1 MLWSMY
7 VTPNPTPTY
16 DASNHL
22 FLLTDNVKNDNEI
35 RIVMVGK
42 TGIGKS
48 ATGNTILGR
57 KCFESKF
64 SPNSMTIN
72 CSIGRGQVGK
82 QEVVVVDTPGL
93 CDTRFDKEQID
104 KHIGQCITYAAPGP
118 HIFLVVVRLGRFT
131 DEEKQTVKRI
141 QEIFGEAADR
151 YSMVLFTGGDLLED
165 SIEKFIID
173 SPPLQEL
180 VRKCN
185 GQYCVFN
192 NKENLDNHSQTNKL
206 LQNIKR
212 IVLKNGGSHYT
223 NKMFQE
229 AERAIEED
237 KQQILKEKEE
247 KIRKQQ
253 EELEKKIK
261 EKYDEQFRKLNEEL
275 KAQRERDKKEREEE
289 RQRMKEHEEEMRRQQ
304 LETERRMRCNF
315 EDQLK
320 FAQLALNA
328 QRPAPN
334 DGRMIELIKADRE
347 NERLNR
353 QKEMQ
358 NALHQMQAQCQREVT
373 AEKTRLKKQYDVKAR
388 NKAQKKK
395 ATGSSSKCKPKKR

>member
-1 MLWSMY
+1 
-7 VTPNPTPTY
+7 
-16 DASNHL
+16 
-22 FLLTDNVKNDNEI
+22 
-35 RIVMVGK
+35 MVGK

-72 CSIGRGQVGK
+72 CSIGRGQVDG

-93 CDTRFDKEQID
+93 CDTRFDKEQKD
-104 KHIGQCITYAAPGP
+104 RHIGQCITYAAPGP

-131 DEEKQTVKRI
+131 DEEMQTVKKI

-185 GQYCVFN
+185 DQYCVFN
-192 NKENLDNHSQTNKL
+192 NKENLDNHSQTKKL

-229 AERAIEED
+229 AERAIEEE
-237 KQQILKEKEE
+237 KQRILKEKEE

-253 EELEKKIK
+253 EELEKNIK

-275 KAQRERDKKEREEE
+275 KAQRETDKKEREEE
-289 RQRMKEHEEEMRRQQ
+289 RQRMKKREEEMRRQQ
-304 LETERRMRCNF
+304 LETERRMRYNF
-315 EDQLK
+315 EEQFLNLTLS
-320 FAQLALNA
+320 AQMSANYERNMLEV
-328 QRPAPN
+328 
-334 DGRMIELIKADRE
+334 MEADRQM
-347 NERLNR
+347 ERFYRLTQLPYTMTTLNR
-353 QKEMQ
+353 QY
-358 NALHQMQAQCQREVT
+358 ARERKVT
-373 AEKTRLKKQYDVKAR
+373 TKA
-388 NKAQKKK
+388 KKKK
-395 ATGSSSKCKPKKR
+395 ATGSSSKCE